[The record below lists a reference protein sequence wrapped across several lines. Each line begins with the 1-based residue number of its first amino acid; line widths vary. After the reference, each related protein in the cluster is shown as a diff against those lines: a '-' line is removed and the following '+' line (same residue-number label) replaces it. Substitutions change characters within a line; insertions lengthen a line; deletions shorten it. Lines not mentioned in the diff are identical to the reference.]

1 MTIRTK
7 EKVFFDTCVLAVPLR
22 INPMVSG
29 FSHPLNT
36 KNNTHQVL
44 KVAPGSELRTLHGV

>member
-44 KVAPGSELRTLHGV
+44 KVVPGSELRTLHGV